1 MRIAK
6 NTYGGNLAI
15 ALDSSNAYPA
25 YVMNQYVNTDSNIR
39 ANGGH
44 YFHGG
49 NTDTYIGWPLLFSY
63 TMAVHAARSDLYGFS
78 GGESAGFGQ
87 NGDFSTFWNPG
98 DNNAFYF
105 QDEDVYLGNSY
116 IAYIGAGGN
125 YVQTSDE
132 RTKFSIRPK
141 VSSEYEYIDRLTQL
155 EPVTYAKDY
164 EFYEEDGKKQRYRK
178 ISKMLNI
185 HQGFSAQQ
193 VHSVFPKAVHNTADI
208 KRFDFEINE
217 TTQAL
222 LDEKGITLEEIEK
235 VKEHY
240 ADYYANNADLMGID
254 YSTLTMYTIL
264 GVKDFKAMYDEK
276 CEEIEV
282 MKTELQNV
290 KSDLAMI
297 KAQLGIS

>member
-1 MRIAK
+1 M
-6 NTYGGNLAI
+6 
-15 ALDSSNAYPA
+15 D
-25 YVMNQYVNTDSNIR
+25 QYVRTGDRIR
-39 ANGGH
+39 ADGGH

-132 RTKFSIRPK
+132 RTKFSIRAK
-141 VSSEYEYIDRLTQL
+141 VSNEYEYIDRLTQL

-164 EFYEEDGKKQRYRK
+164 QFYEEDGKKQRYRK

-208 KRFDFEINE
+208 KKFDFELNE

-222 LDEKGITLEEIEK
+222 LDAKGITPEEIED
-235 VKEHY
+235 VKAYY
-240 ADYYANNADLMGID
+240 ADYYKNNSDLMGID
-254 YSTLTMYTIL
+254 YSTLTMYTVL
-264 GVKDFKAMYDEK
+264 AVKDFKAMYDAK
-276 CEEIEV
+276 CEEIET
-282 MKTELQNV
+282 MKQDLV
-290 KSDLAMI
+290 AIKS
-297 KAQLGIS
+297 QLGIS